1 MKQKS
6 NSYVKHVKGS
16 VFYQN
21 SNINVKMFSN
31 LKNKSIAVN
40 ITLKWNVKWS
50 KCSRPFFFKPKY
62 YQGAESIYNDRMF
75 NLLNLQKQEKV
86 PCCITDI
93 FLHHCHHITN
103 RVWEISCYIT
113 IFYIPVLKYT
123 CNNFT
128 FMKFHLKIIIN
139 KIFYEP

>member
-1 MKQKS
+1 MLLSYPIKLLYSMGTSPS
-6 NSYVKHVKGS
+6 NGM
-16 VFYQN
+16 
-21 SNINVKMFSN
+21 SNGANVPD
-31 LKNKSIAVN
+31 L
-40 ITLKWNVKWS
+40 
-50 KCSRPFFFKPKY
+50 FFFKPKY

-139 KIFYEP
+139 KIFYKP

>member
-1 MKQKS
+1 
-6 NSYVKHVKGS
+6 
-16 VFYQN
+16 
-21 SNINVKMFSN
+21 MFSN
-31 LKNKSIAVN
+31 LKNKSIAVKLPDKTSLLHGN

-50 KCSRPFFFKPKY
+50 KCSRPFFFKPIKY

-103 RVWEISCYIT
+103 RVGEISCYIT

>member
-1 MKQKS
+1 MLLSYPIKLLYSMGTSPS
-6 NSYVKHVKGS
+6 NGM
-16 VFYQN
+16 
-21 SNINVKMFSN
+21 SNGANVPD
-31 LKNKSIAVN
+31 L
-40 ITLKWNVKWS
+40 
-50 KCSRPFFFKPKY
+50 FFFKPKY
-62 YQGAESIYNDRMF
+62 YQGAESIYNDRML

>member
-1 MKQKS
+1 MLKCFQIWKTKALLLSYPIKLLYSMGTSPS
-6 NSYVKHVKGS
+6 NGM
-16 VFYQN
+16 
-21 SNINVKMFSN
+21 SNGANVPDLF
-31 LKNKSIAVN
+31 I
-40 ITLKWNVKWS
+40 
-50 KCSRPFFFKPKY
+50 FKPKY
-62 YQGAESIYNDRMF
+62 YQGAESIHNDRMF

-128 FMKFHLKIIIN
+128 VMKFHLKIIIN

>member
-1 MKQKS
+1 MLKCFQIWKTKALLLSYPIKLLYSMGTSPS
-6 NSYVKHVKGS
+6 NGM
-16 VFYQN
+16 
-21 SNINVKMFSN
+21 SNGANVPD
-31 LKNKSIAVN
+31 L
-40 ITLKWNVKWS
+40 
-50 KCSRPFFFKPKY
+50 FFFKPIY
-62 YQGAESIYNDRMF
+62 YQDAESIYNDRMF

>member
-1 MKQKS
+1 MLKCFQIWKTKALLLSYPIKLLYSMGTSPS
-6 NSYVKHVKGS
+6 NGM
-16 VFYQN
+16 
-21 SNINVKMFSN
+21 SNGANVPDLFS
-31 LKNKSIAVN
+31 
-40 ITLKWNVKWS
+40 
-50 KCSRPFFFKPKY
+50 FKPKY